1 MVTSQYERSVF
12 FCTGQKTTEKRQK
25 EKQTEGQSITWY
37 MYMVPINLNICDR
50 FFVISF
56 QNVNISLMYRL
67 AEDFYVSLGMEPM
80 TQEFWEKSMFVR
92 PSTQPVECG
101 PSTWDFGD
109 GKDYR

>member
-1 MVTSQYERSVF
+1 
-12 FCTGQKTTEKRQK
+12 
-25 EKQTEGQSITWY
+25 
-37 MYMVPINLNICDR
+37 MVPINLNICDR

-92 PSTQPVECG
+92 PSAQPVECG